1 MDLIERDVQGGNRH
15 PWELSRA
22 ECIISVFDKY
32 AKALIVGGAAPA
44 NREHRSGG
52 PLL

>member
-32 AKALIVGGAAPA
+32 AKALIGGDCP
-44 NREHRSGG
+44 RITVFEWG
-52 PLL
+52 